1 MHSGHCGVDPG
12 HNCIE
17 NEVRKLEI
25 KKVIN
30 AVDYYTSDATLS
42 ELEELKE
49 TLKTTM
55 TRKITAKKT
64 LDIENDAIKLME
76 DINNRIQ
83 EEVKKIKTLDNPE
96 GVLEVYNMVIRWHSS
111 WLAAHIKLMLS
122 RFDSNDLEK

>member
-1 MHSGHCGVDPG
+1 M
-12 HNCIE
+12 
-17 NEVRKLEI
+17 EI

-55 TRKITAKKT
+55 ARKITAQKMS
-64 LDIENDAIKLME
+64 DIENDAIKLME

-96 GVLEVYNMVIRWHSS
+96 EVLETYNRVIRWHSS
-111 WLAAHIKLMLS
+111 ELAAHIKLMLS
-122 RFDSNDLEK
+122 RFDSNNLEK